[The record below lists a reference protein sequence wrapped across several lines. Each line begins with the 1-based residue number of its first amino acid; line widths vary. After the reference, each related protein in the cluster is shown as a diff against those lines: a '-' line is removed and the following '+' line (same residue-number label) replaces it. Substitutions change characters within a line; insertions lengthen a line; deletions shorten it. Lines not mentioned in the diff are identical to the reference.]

1 MEKSLLLF
9 ILLVTSGCVVESYIN
24 ETAALYAFDEMPSSV
39 SCDSMRDVPVE
50 LRKELRKKM
59 RSSLVALRKKLSNL
73 SPKASV
79 FESSLIASNLQRSVK
94 PKTENGK
101 MLNKMNDLDKVDQ
114 PPVTELTQ
122 RIP

>member
-1 MEKSLLLF
+1 MSKQYRGVKMEKSLLLF
-9 ILLVTSGCVVESYIN
+9 ILIVTSACVVESYVN

-59 RSSLVALRKKLSNL
+59 RSSLVALRKKLSC
-73 SPKASV
+73 SICSHY
-79 FESSLIASNLQRSVK
+79 RSVK

-122 RIP
+122 R